1 MSKAVSSLVAKGPT
15 LVKGFVD
22 SATPKFNLFLKY
34 ARVELAPPTPGD
46 IPQIRVGIQKLLT
59 GFRTGKWKETTVK
72 EAWLNSLVTA
82 EVVFWFFIGECIGK
96 RSIIG
101 YHV

>member
-1 MSKAVSSLVAKGPT
+1 ML
-15 LVKGFVD
+15 FV
-22 SATPKFNLFLKY
+22 PRCNG
-34 ARVELAPPTPGD
+34 ELEVCT
-46 IPQIRVGIQKLLT
+46 ISVLLIV
-59 GFRTGKWKETTVK
+59 FQ

-96 RSIIG
+96 RSIVG

>member
-1 MSKAVSSLVAKGPT
+1 VIYFHNKCNERLEIQAFSVL
-15 LVKGFVD
+15 LII
-22 SATPKFNLFLKY
+22 LF
-34 ARVELAPPTPGD
+34 
-46 IPQIRVGIQKLLT
+46 Q
-59 GFRTGKWKETTVK
+59 

-96 RSIIG
+96 RSIAG